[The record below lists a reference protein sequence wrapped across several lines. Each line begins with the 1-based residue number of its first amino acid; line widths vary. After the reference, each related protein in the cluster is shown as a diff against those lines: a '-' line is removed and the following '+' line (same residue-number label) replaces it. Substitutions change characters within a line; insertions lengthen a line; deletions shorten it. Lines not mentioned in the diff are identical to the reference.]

1 MNPKIAVKWWTH
13 APRVWIQYF
22 ILSAGAILLAAGLSR
37 FLTAAHQ
44 AQVWALPDPVLGIPL
59 RYSVL
64 MVGMFELA
72 VALICLFGKR
82 IGLQIGWLAWL
93 AINFLIFQIGTYAMH
108 CQWQGTGIGSLTDPL
123 QLTRGLTGI
132 IIGFIPIYLL
142 LGSGTASF
150 WLWFG
155 GRAESRLK
163 EEVKFIKMSCPDC
176 GVHIRFESVRL
187 GQQINCP
194 QCRKSITLR
203 QPGNLKMF
211 CFFCQG
217 HIEFPTHAAGLK
229 LKCPHCDQDIT
240 LKEPVT
246 L

>member
-1 MNPKIAVKWWTH
+1 MNPKTAVKWWAH
-13 APRVWIQYF
+13 APRVGIQYF
-22 ILSAGAILLAAGLSR
+22 ILSAGAILLAAALSR
-37 FLTAAHQ
+37 FLTAAGQ

-64 MVGMFELA
+64 MVGIFELT

-93 AINFLIFQIGTYAMH
+93 AVNFLIFQIGAYAMH

-142 LGSGTASF
+142 AGSGTATF

-155 GRAESRLK
+155 RRAENRLK
-163 EEVKFIKMSCPDC
+163 EETQSIKMSCPAC
-176 GVHIRFESVRL
+176 GVHIRFESARL
-187 GQQINCP
+187 GNQIDCP
-194 QCRKSITLR
+194 QCNNSISLLR
-203 QPGNLKMF
+203 PENLKTACYF
-211 CFFCQG
+211 CHG
-217 HIEFPTHAAGLK
+217 HIEFPPYAIGEK
-229 LKCPHCDQDIT
+229 LKCPHCKMDIT
-240 LKEPVT
+240 LKPV
-246 L
+246 